1 MAQWRKVIV
10 SGSNS
15 ELNNISSSGDFV
27 LSTDGAKMKFG
38 VDNEVTLTHQHNAG
52 LLLSDESG
60 IGTTKLSFG
69 DAATFL
75 QQQADGELG
84 IDADV
89 KVDIT
94 APVVSMSADLFVSG
108 GIHAVGDIT
117 FNAGS
122 SGNITLGS
130 GADDNISAAGDFISN
145 IIPNASDSFNLGSNT
160 QRWNDLFL
168 SGSINATGGPH
179 TINSVT
185 TTGLN
190 STGATTIVAGAASS
204 FSTSAGKLTIDG
216 NGGIDIVG
224 NAAEVDITT
233 SGNVDIQG
241 AAITLDGT
249 TASNFTVA
257 SANLLLN
264 TTTSGDIDIS
274 SAADLDLDGATVAI
288 DSVGALSLQGGAA
301 SDFTT
306 GAGTLTL
313 SGAAGVIVTSTGGEL
328 VLNGA
333 GQTVDLDGD
342 TVEIDSSG
350 TLSID
355 AAGATNLSTTTG
367 DLTIEAGANNSKVV
381 IKGDHESGD
390 AIHIDANEN
399 ANSVVNIDAGKFD
412 VDASGVAEI
421 TSVGT
426 MTITGGG
433 VSKYGDDTGTL
444 DFSGDGAVTDTGVTT
459 YNLSPSSTFDIDAVG
474 ATTIDSDGNLTLGGA
489 AVDVDADGGTLSLD
503 GSTGINIGTAAN
515 VAIDLNSSTLDIDG
529 TGAIT
534 IDTTNTGTG
543 VTIGT
548 ATANVPIAIGNAVS
562 EVTVGD
568 NLNVTGN
575 VVVTGDLDVNGTL
588 TTIDTTNLQV
598 KDAFVQLASGSTS
611 QVNAGIIANTTAD
624 GKGSAFYY
632 DGTDL
637 FNRWA
642 LTGKDETSHNATG
655 NVVPKQFVM
664 TVSQSAASP
673 AVDAVPGDFGDNDYS
688 RRGMVF
694 IQTTD
699 TAISSSVA
707 GDIWIYS

>member
-1 MAQWRKVIV
+1 MAQWKKVIV

-27 LSTDGAKMKFG
+27 LSKDGAKMKFG
-38 VDNEVTLTHQHNAG
+38 ADNEVTLTHVHNNG
-52 LLLSDESG
+52 LLLSDEAG
-60 IGTTKLSFG
+60 IGATKLNFG
-69 DAATFL
+69 DAATFV

-89 KVDIT
+89 KVHIT
-94 APVVSMSADLFVSG
+94 TPAVSMSNDLYVG
-108 GIHAVGDIT
+108 GDIHAVGDIT
-117 FNAGS
+117 FEAGS
-122 SGNITLGS
+122 GGNITLGS
-130 GADDNISAAGDFISN
+130 GADDNISAQGDFISN
-145 IIPNASDSFNLGSNT
+145 LIPNASDSFNLGSNT
-160 QRWNDLFL
+160 QRWNDLYL

-233 SGNVDIQG
+233 SGNVDINS
-241 AAITLDGT
+241 AAVTLNGT
-249 TASNFTVA
+249 AASNFTIA
-257 SANLLLN
+257 SADLVLS
-264 TTTSGDIDIS
+264 TTTAGDVDITA
-274 SAADLDLDGATVAI
+274 AADLDLDGATVAI
-288 DSVGALSLQGGAA
+288 DSVGALSLQGGSA

-306 GAGTLTL
+306 GAGALTL

-333 GQTVDLDGD
+333 GQTVDLDGS

-367 DLTIEAGANNSKVV
+367 DLTIEAGANNAKVV

-390 AIHIDANEN
+390 AIHIDANAN

-444 DFSGDGAVTDTGVTT
+444 DFNGSGAVTDTGVTT

-474 ATTIDSDGNLTLGGA
+474 AVTVDSDAGLTLGGS

-515 VAIDLNSSTLDIDG
+515 VAVDLNSSTLDIDG
-529 TGAIT
+529 TGAVT

-543 VTIGT
+543 ITIGT
-548 ATANVPIAIGNAVS
+548 ATSAVPIAIGNATS

-568 NLNVTGN
+568 NLNVAGN
-575 VVVTGDLDVNGTL
+575 VVITGDLDINGTM
-588 TTIDTTNLQV
+588 TTVDTTNLQV
-598 KDAFVQLASGSTS
+598 KDAFIQLASGSTS
-611 QVNAGIIANTTAD
+611 EVNAGIIANTTAD

-642 LTGKDETSHNATG
+642 LTGKDETAHDVTG
-655 NVVPKQFVM
+655 NVVPRQFLM

-673 AVDAVPGDFGDNDYS
+673 TGNPSDFGANDYS
-688 RRGMVF
+688 RRGMVY
-694 IQTTD
+694 IQSADDASTK
-699 TAISSSVA
+699 SVD
-707 GDIWIYS
+707 GDIWIWS

>member
-1 MAQWRKVIV
+1 MAQWKKVIV

-38 VDNEVTLTHQHNAG
+38 ADNEVTLTHQHNAG

-69 DAATFL
+69 DAATFV

-94 APVVSMSADLFVSG
+94 APAVSMSNDLYVG
-108 GIHAVGDIT
+108 GDIHAVGDIT
-117 FNAGS
+117 FEAGT

-130 GADDNISAAGDFISN
+130 GADDNISAQGDFISN

-257 SANLLLN
+257 GANLLLN

-288 DSVGALSLQGGAA
+288 DSAGALSLQGGAA

-306 GAGTLTL
+306 GAGALTL

-333 GQTVDLDGD
+333 GQTVDLDGS

-367 DLTIEAGANNSKVV
+367 DLTIEAGANNAKVV

-390 AIHIDANEN
+390 AIHIDANAN

-474 ATTIDSDGNLTLGGA
+474 ATTIDSDAALTLGGS

-503 GSTGINIGTAAN
+503 GSGGINIGTAAN
-515 VAIDLNSSTLDIDG
+515 VAIDINSTTLDIDG
-529 TGAIT
+529 TGAVT

-543 VTIGT
+543 ITIGT
-548 ATANVPIAIGNAVS
+548 ATSAVPITIGNSTS

-568 NLNVTGN
+568 NLNVAGN
-575 VVVTGDLDVNGTL
+575 VIVTGDLDVNGTL
-588 TTIDTTNLQV
+588 TTIDTTNLTV
-598 KDAFVQLASGSTS
+598 KDAFIQLASGSTS

-642 LTGKDETSHNATG
+642 LTGKDETAHDVTG
-655 NVVPKQFVM
+655 NVAPRQFLM
-664 TVSQSAASP
+664 TVSQSAATP
-673 AVDAVPGDFGDNDYS
+673 TGNPGDFGANDYS
-688 RRGMVF
+688 RRGMVY
-694 IQTTD
+694 IQTADD
-699 TAISSSVA
+699 TASKSVE
-707 GDIWIYS
+707 GDIWIWS